1 MTDLV
6 CLQEFSSRIEAE
18 LARGILEANEIS
30 ATVFAD
36 DGGGSF
42 DGMLFSSG
50 VARLMVLQLDL
61 EQARQLLDELKS

>member
-6 CLQEFSSRIEAE
+6 CLQEFSSRMEAE

-30 ATVFAD
+30 APGFAD
-36 DGGGSF
+36 GGGGSF
-42 DGMLFSSG
+42 NGVLFSSG